1 MKSIK
6 TRLLLWLMASITVLT
21 GLCGAWSYQHESRLA
36 EQNYQDL
43 RHALQQRLALSLP
56 HSVWQLDET
65 AMRQILDAELGWPAI
80 HAIRLHDDANL
91 NVGRIRDE
99 RNMLRDMAPSERP
112 TADDLLTLP
121 IVYQGKETLGV
132 ATVYL
137 SRQAL
142 RDRQQQQ
149 VLEILLL
156 IAVLNGGVCL
166 LMAINL
172 QRLVWQPLH
181 QLLEAMESSANDSV
195 PAGNSASEWT
205 PARQRLQQ
213 LRQQLVTAQTRATEA
228 ETAAQLAHEQV
239 EHSEQ
244 TLRHTRQA
252 LLATQQLAALGG
264 LVAGVTHEIS
274 QPVGLM
280 LTTASDLASTT
291 SRISEKLNTRAMSKG
306 EWQTYLE
313 AAQHYE
319 ERLLAQAGSASKLIQ
334 SFKQIALDQSQPVR
348 RDFQLNR
355 YLHSIITSLQP
366 TLRHTTVK
374 VQIQCED
381 DLILDSY
388 PGTFAQV
395 MINLLLHVVQAGLA
409 EQPAGEIHIDAQ
421 RNGQQQLLLTLR
433 DNGLGLSPEQ
443 LKHVF
448 EPSWQTETAQPGHV
462 LALNVIETLV
472 RQQLGGTLEVSS
484 APGKG
489 TQFNLLLP
497 FMAPGLHTR

>member
-1 MKSIK
+1 
-6 TRLLLWLMASITVLT
+6 
-21 GLCGAWSYQHESRLA
+21 
-36 EQNYQDL
+36 
-43 RHALQQRLALSLP
+43 
-56 HSVWQLDET
+56 
-65 AMRQILDAELGWPAI
+65 
-80 HAIRLHDDANL
+80 
-91 NVGRIRDE
+91 
-99 RNMLRDMAPSERP
+99 
-112 TADDLLTLP
+112 
-121 IVYQGKETLGV
+121 
-132 ATVYL
+132 
-137 SRQAL
+137 
-142 RDRQQQQ
+142 
-149 VLEILLL
+149 
-156 IAVLNGGVCL
+156 
-166 LMAINL
+166 
-172 QRLVWQPLH
+172 
-181 QLLEAMESSANDSV
+181 
-195 PAGNSASEWT
+195 
-205 PARQRLQQ
+205 
-213 LRQQLVTAQTRATEA
+213 
-228 ETAAQLAHEQV
+228 
-239 EHSEQ
+239 
-244 TLRHTRQA
+244 
-252 LLATQQLAALGG
+252 
-264 LVAGVTHEIS
+264 
-274 QPVGLM
+274 M

-291 SRISEKLNTRAMSKG
+291 SRISEKLNTGAMSKG

-409 EQPAGEIHIDAQ
+409 EQPTAEIHIDAQ